1 MMRNGSMKQSNNHYC
16 HRLTLNIL
24 NLKAMRH
31 KLIICSLLCL
41 CNTLAYGQDQTNA
54 LKDEYNK
61 RQLVINQAKEKSEDL
76 GNLPQQFAN
85 EIAQKKWLLLEENNG
100 QYVVVDSFN
109 LAERGKNYRNAG
121 RVIKAIKRMYEE
133 RQYHTKY
140 RDEQIFRVKKRDAE
154 NYYVLITDVDI
165 DKLVSENMLRIDSL
179 QTEMTLLS
187 NKFDCYDSM
196 WKRGGKEFE
205 NEEQKQIAT
214 EIIEKMRV
222 ENHPKYK
229 KANKD
234 LTKGKISKEIYSTI
248 KSMRDSC
255 LSSLYNIAKEISPI
269 YERVDFS
276 KFATNYTEKKFLG
289 TSHKVLDLNSGVSNF
304 ITKEIPKAKEIIQ
317 EQILFELNDLDIIA
331 PDRMFQHR
339 SLEKYIDLRYEDL
352 PYYPIALLKVEN
364 PHHRNALYRSYRNDK
379 NLTVDKKV
387 WELNEIDVEEQSKG
401 FEWVSSSKYV
411 EKRQDYPIS
420 VRYLEFEEHPE
431 YRGIGDHPANLG
443 IFLFNDQGELQRVT
457 NLRRNMAVYQ
467 DQDNTFP
474 RIPYSSKD
482 DDHMDTFGELWR
494 HVIKIAYDANK
505 YNIKSK
511 GEKTQ
516 KSIKAYITPP
526 GLTKAAEDAGKA
538 MGAAIFA
545 DIYYGKESDV
555 AKRASRDAG
564 ILLLSALLENMDVDA
579 SNWMAQ
585 IRQDYIKDFEMP
597 YEIKRV
603 DNTTF
608 DVIYVDKNLK
618 PKWKLT
624 VKYYTVKPYVAN
636 RVTKLVKID

>member
-1 MMRNGSMKQSNNHYC
+1 MK
-16 HRLTLNIL
+16 
-24 NLKAMRH
+24 H

-41 CNTLAYGQDQTNA
+41 CNTLAYGQDQSIKN
-54 LKDEYNK
+54 KIDEFYNK

-100 QYVVVDSFN
+100 QYAIVDSFN
-109 LAERGKNYRNAG
+109 LEEFIVDYNRKTERAM
-121 RVIKAIKRMYEE
+121 KRMYEKG
-133 RQYHTKY
+133 QYHTEY
-140 RDEQIFRVKKRDAE
+140 VDERTFRTKKHDAE
-154 NYYVLITDVDI
+154 NYYVLITDFDV

-187 NKFDCYDSM
+187 NKFYCYDSM
-196 WKRGGKEFE
+196 LKRRDKEFE
-205 NEEQKQIAT
+205 NEEQKQIAI

-234 LTKGKISKEIYSTI
+234 LTKGKISKEIYRTI

-255 LSSLYNIAKEISPI
+255 LSSLYNIAKKISPV
-269 YERVDFS
+269 YERVNFS
-276 KFATNYTEKKFLG
+276 EFADNYEEKLRG
-289 TSHKVLDLNSGVSNF
+289 NIRYSYGDVNSGVSNF
-304 ITKEIPKAKEIIQ
+304 ITKEIPKTKEIIK
-317 EQILFELNDLDIIA
+317 EQIRDSFTSSNLHWSRGEGNSKKFNMSSAGYGREYIEDLD
-331 PDRMFQHR
+331 
-339 SLEKYIDLRYEDL
+339 YEDI
-352 PYYPIALLKVEN
+352 PFYPVALLKVEN
-364 PHHRNALYRSYRNDK
+364 PHHRNALYRSFRDDE

-431 YRGIGDHPANLG
+431 YRGIRVDGLNKAS
-443 IFLFNDQGELQRVT
+443 FLFNDQGELQRVT
-457 NLRRNMAVYQ
+457 DLGRSRAHSPEM
-467 DQDNTFP
+467 DNTYP
-474 RIPYSSKD
+474 RIDYSSKD
-482 DDHMDTFGELWR
+482 DDHMDTFRELWR

-516 KSIKAYITPP
+516 KCIKAYITPP
-526 GLTKAAEDAGKA
+526 GLTKTGEDAGKA
-538 MGAAIFA
+538 MGAAMFA

-555 AKRASRDAG
+555 AKRANRDAA
-564 ILLLSALLENMDVDA
+564 ILLLSALHENSDVDA
-579 SNWMAQ
+579 DNWMAQ
-585 IRQDYIKDFEMP
+585 IRQDNIKDFEMP

-618 PKWKLT
+618 PKWKLI